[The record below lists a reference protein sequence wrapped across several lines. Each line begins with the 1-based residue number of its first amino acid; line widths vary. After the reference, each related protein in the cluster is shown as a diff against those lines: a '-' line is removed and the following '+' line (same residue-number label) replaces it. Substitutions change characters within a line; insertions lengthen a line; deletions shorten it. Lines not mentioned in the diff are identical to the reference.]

1 MKIGL
6 AIVAVLLV
14 ISGYFGKPY
23 IDMVLDG
30 QPVGCVMDQINLDMS
45 SDGGI
50 KDELAR
56 KTNAANC
63 KAQAML
69 EDARS

>member
-23 IDMVLDG
+23 IDRVLDG

-56 KTNAANC
+56 QTNAANC
-63 KAQAML
+63 TAQALL
-69 EDARS
+69 EDVRG